1 MSYLI
6 REGIHLPIILCKC
19 QTVVS
24 FFKRLD
30 LYEQKNLQRI
40 WTTSHLGCRNLP
52 GLFVCVNVSQKCGQ
66 LNPWYWMA
74 YTISRS
80 WAAGIW
86 TYSKLSDWD
95 QAHTRSRNTHLL
107 RAVRLTL
114 TIKLGSC
121 RSLCTFQ
128 KLYSNLGWMSMFWRQ
143 LAMGCCRRGKKQGV
157 FDLMTS

>member
-30 LYEQKNLQRI
+30 LYEQKNLQKI

-74 YTISRS
+74 YSISRS

-86 TYSKLSDWD
+86 TCSKLSDWD
-95 QAHTRSRNTHLL
+95 HAHTFKKHSSTPCCPPNSQNKTRILQKPVHLL
-107 RAVRLTL
+107 EAA
-114 TIKLGSC
+114 
-121 RSLCTFQ
+121 FQ
-128 KLYSNLGWMSMFWRQ
+128 PGMDDRVLKI
-143 LAMGCCRRGKKQGV
+143 ACCGLLQEG
-157 FDLMTS
+157 